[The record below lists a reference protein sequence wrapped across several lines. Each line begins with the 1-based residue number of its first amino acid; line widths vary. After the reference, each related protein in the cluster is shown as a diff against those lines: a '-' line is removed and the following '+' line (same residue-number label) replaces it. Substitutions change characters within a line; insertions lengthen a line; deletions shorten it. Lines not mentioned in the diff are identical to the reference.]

1 MINLKIYNDCMT
13 KNPRTS
19 RDLLPPLI
27 TKWGREYWDDSYG
40 IDLIDFIRSKLNKKN
55 MYKIADVLWY
65 SKDDIEKEKS
75 YYSNKKAIEVVDDYL
90 YEEIDNIE
98 SIGKILD
105 ILKVKNY
112 RRTSRWYCQWD
123 VVDCI
128 LVATDEWIADTW
140 IKKKDIDS
148 SLKSYAKLYD
158 ARAWWDVYW
167 YKVVK
172 YNELY
177 NKDWV
182 LSTIKEEEEID
193 SCRGFYW
200 DDWLKR
206 IFEEIKH
213 YWITE
218 EMFDYAKEN
227 IIC

>member
-1 MINLKIYNDCMT
+1 MINLKIYNDIGA

-27 TKWGREYWDDSYG
+27 TKGWREYWDDSYG

-65 SKDDIEKEKS
+65 SKDDIKYRVDKYYYYACYSVIEDIITELEHIDDIEK
-75 YYSNKKAIEVVDDYL
+75 V
-90 YEEIDNIE
+90 
-98 SIGKILD
+98 LD

-112 RRTSRWYCQWD
+112 KRTSRWYCQWD

-128 LVATDEWIADTW
+128 LVATDEWIRGVG
-140 IKKKDIDS
+140 IKNKDIKD
-148 SLKSYAKLYD
+148 SLKNSAKLYD
-158 ARAWWDVYW
+158 ARAWWDVYR

-182 LSTIKEEEEID
+182 LSTIQEEEEID

-200 DDWLKR
+200 DDWLKK